1 MLHLATVK
9 QIHRYVRGT
18 LNYGCSYGRGEAE
31 KPSLFGFS
39 DSDHAGDV
47 DDRKSTTGMVFLLD
61 KNPIAWMSQKQRVA
75 AQSSCEAE
83 YVAATIVASHG
94 VWLER
99 LLAEMVEREPEK
111 VMLFVDN
118 KAAISLCNNPVHH
131 ERSKHIDIRYHFI
144 RECVEE
150 GKVKVKHVASN
161 DQLADLLTKPLGRVK
176 FEELR
181 RRVGVVNVKDNRQD

>member
-1 MLHLATVK
+1 
-9 QIHRYVRGT
+9 
-18 LNYGCSYGRGEAE
+18 
-31 KPSLFGFS
+31 
-39 DSDHAGDV
+39 
-47 DDRKSTTGMVFLLD
+47 MV
-61 KNPIAWMSQKQRVA
+61 

-83 YVAATIVASHG
+83 YIAAAIVASHG

-118 KAAISLCNNPVHH
+118 KAAISLSNNPVHH